1 MSTRLQNHQPDLLHR
16 AAVDAERKRLPPD
29 IQTTV
34 VSLLK
39 QLLSECLLGGVKTRQ
54 VDE

>member
-16 AAVDAERKRLPPD
+16 AVIDAERERLPPD
-29 IQTTV
+29 IRTTV

-39 QLLSECLLGGVKTRQ
+39 QLLSECVPEMVKTRQ